1 MAQSPTCSLEE
12 TTHDR
17 LHGGDGSS
25 CHWRI
30 EGQCYAR
37 QHEIVL
43 RVHGVVPLAV
53 KQLRKGKDNKE
64 EAEVVRG
71 RLRVGT
77 PAARFSQAMRAFGR

>member
-12 TTHDR
+12 TTHDH

-25 CHWRI
+25 CHWQI
-30 EGQCYAR
+30 KGECYAR
-37 QHEIVL
+37 QYEIVL

-53 KQLRKGKDNKE
+53 EQLQKGKHNKE

-71 RLRVGT
+71 RLRVCT
-77 PAARFSQAMRAFGR
+77 PATRFSQAERTLGH